1 MKNCRMQI
9 LGRLLKFQAIH
20 LEFSGAILISIVY
33 QKKPLEKF
41 QLLINSIQFRL
52 LDSEM
57 PLFRKPSFRQKNVD
71 ILNKIAWYLVKLF
84 STIYENAQKA
94 NSENREVYINKTL
107 ILFNNMRNVENDRN
121 AIFYLQNKMC
131 FRDSVQ
137 TTQKS
142 EGDAKISILR

>member
-1 MKNCRMQI
+1 M
-9 LGRLLKFQAIH
+9 
-20 LEFSGAILISIVY
+20 V
-33 QKKPLEKF
+33 
-41 QLLINSIQFRL
+41 
-52 LDSEM
+52 
-57 PLFRKPSFRQKNVD
+57 
-71 ILNKIAWYLVKLF
+71 VKLF

-107 ILFNNMRNVENDRN
+107 ILFNNMRNVENDIN

-142 EGDAKISILR
+142 EGDAKISILRY

>member
-9 LGRLLKFQAIH
+9 LGRLLKFKAIH

-33 QKKPLEKF
+33 QKKPLEF

-131 FRDSVQ
+131 FRDTVY
-137 TTQKS
+137 KPPRRKVK
-142 EGDAKISILR
+142 GMLKYLF